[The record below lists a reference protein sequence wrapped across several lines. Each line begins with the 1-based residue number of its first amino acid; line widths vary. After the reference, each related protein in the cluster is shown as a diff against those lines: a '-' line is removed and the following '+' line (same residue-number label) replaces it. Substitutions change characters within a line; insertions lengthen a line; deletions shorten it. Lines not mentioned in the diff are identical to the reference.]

1 MTLEQFEFLVL
12 GIVALTILTA
22 FIKIGSSTNISRDT
36 DEFKHE

>member
-12 GIVALTILTA
+12 GIVALTILAA
-22 FIKIGSSTNISRDT
+22 FIKIVSSTNISRDT